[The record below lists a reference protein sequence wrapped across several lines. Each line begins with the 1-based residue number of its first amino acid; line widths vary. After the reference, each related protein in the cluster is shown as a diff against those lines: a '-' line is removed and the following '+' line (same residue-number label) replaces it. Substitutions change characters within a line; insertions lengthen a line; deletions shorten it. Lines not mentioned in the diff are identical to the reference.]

1 MKNFKTYA
9 FLFIA
14 ILFSAGIWAQN
25 DKDALLKIPEKKLFF
40 IDPLVFYGKDS
51 SRGRLDLY
59 IEIPLS
65 NLQFKKNQNDNTFN
79 AAVDYSVV
87 VLNSAKEVVVN
98 NTYTELIKNTK
109 DEQKN
114 VSEGSDFIVK
124 QYLLLPGY
132 YTLNFSM
139 SEKLGTLESAQE
151 ISFEVKDF
159 STKEFVFSDLMIV
172 SDYKENEAGK
182 KSITPLI
189 NNNIGN
195 LKEFFLF
202 FEIYYN
208 RDLPFPAEF
217 SYRIIKDKEKTVVEG
232 NFNYVLQNGENKK
245 IEKIPTDNFS
255 MGDFTIEIV
264 NKTHTDIVASKNF
277 IFKWGDL
284 PVSLKDLDEAIDE
297 MQYIASDD
305 DLDYIK
311 AAKTNAEK
319 EQRFIKFWRDND
331 PSPNTPRNELMIAYY
346 NRVKIANDRY
356 TQYYKKGWKSD
367 MGMVY
372 IIYGEPG
379 NIERHLYSDYEKPY
393 EIWDYYDI
401 QKRFV
406 FVDDSGF
413 GDYRL
418 ITPIWDKKATRL

>member
-1 MKNFKTYA
+1 
-9 FLFIA
+9 
-14 ILFSAGIWAQN
+14 
-25 DKDALLKIPEKKLFF
+25 
-40 IDPLVFYGKDS
+40 
-51 SRGRLDLY
+51 
-59 IEIPLS
+59 
-65 NLQFKKNQNDNTFN
+65 
-79 AAVDYSVV
+79 VV

-139 SEKLGTLESAQE
+139 REKLGTLESAQE

-217 SYRIIKDKEKTVVEG
+217 SYRIIKDKGKTVVEG

-264 NKTHTDIVASKNF
+264 NKKNTDVVAGKNF